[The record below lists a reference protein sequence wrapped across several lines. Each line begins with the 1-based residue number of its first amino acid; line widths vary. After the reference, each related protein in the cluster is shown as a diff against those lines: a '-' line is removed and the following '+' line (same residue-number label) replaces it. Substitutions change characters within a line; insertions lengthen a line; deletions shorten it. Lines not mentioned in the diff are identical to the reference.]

1 MFRICRIGFAFALF
15 VIAKTVVAGSVSVLF
30 VGNSL
35 TYTNDLPTV
44 FKKFAAESSAPVDVE
59 VTSITQG
66 GALLYDHLKHGH
78 AVALLREKHPQFL
91 VVQGQSLEPL
101 IAFQS
106 FSQSA
111 ARLKAEADQVGATT
125 IMFAT
130 WARPAHDPFYKEP
143 ASGGSP
149 AVMQARLD
157 FAYATVAENTG
168 ATLAPVGVAFE
179 RARQMA
185 PEIRLLDGTQH
196 PTPVGTYLAAAVLF
210 RAMFNASPVESN
222 YYSSLPKE
230 LAVGL
235 QHVAGEISIG
245 ATPP

>member
-1 MFRICRIGFAFALF
+1 MFRICRVGLAFSLF
-15 VIAKTVVAGSVSVLF
+15 VVATTATASSVSVLF

-35 TYTNDLPTV
+35 TYTNDLPAV
-44 FKKFAAESSAPVDVE
+44 FKKFAAESPLHIDVE
-59 VTSITQG
+59 TSSVTPG
-66 GALLYDHLKHGH
+66 GAFLYDQVKHGQ
-78 AVALLREKHPQFL
+78 AVALLHEKHPKFL
-91 VVQGQSLEPL
+91 VLQGQSLEPL

-111 ARLKAEADQVGATT
+111 ARLKSEADQVGATT
-125 IMFAT
+125 ILFAT
-130 WARPAHDPFYKEP
+130 WARPARDPFYKEA

-149 AVMQARLD
+149 PVMQARLD
-157 FAYATVAENTG
+157 LAYATVAKTTG
-168 ATLAPVGVAFE
+168 ATVAPIGVAFE

-210 RAMFNASPVESN
+210 QAMFKASPIESK

-230 LAVGL
+230 LAIGL
-235 QHVAGEISIG
+235 QHVAAEVFTT
-245 ATPP
+245 ATSK